1 MTDTSITH
9 YRIYCNT
16 ESEWSYGY
24 LATADGEPTACFND
38 IAHTVNANS
47 VQPLEVISNE
57 TIKVKIQEEYVPT
70 GGNFRCEGKK
80 FTIAAN
86 TTTSQTVS
94 WPYNISVLQS
104 FFTSTAEQEGNILDV
119 VTGPATVVGTLTSSI
134 ASGVTVLPV
143 SLTVIQNMNLGYE
156 VLIGSDLLG
165 EVISIDENALTLTIG
180 TATGSAYTEGAYVKL
195 QVINIKN
202 FEITGESHRVAI
214 GASKTG
220 GKHLPANLPVKL
232 TYQNNTNTEIVFR
245 YQIEYLY

>member
-1 MTDTSITH
+1 MTDTSITY

-16 ESEWSYGY
+16 EAEWSYGY
-24 LATADGEPTACFND
+24 LATVDGPPTECFNNG
-38 IAHTVNANS
+38 AHTVNPDS
-47 VQPLEVISNE
+47 VQDIEVISNE

-104 FFTSTAEQEGNILDV
+104 FFTSTTEQEGNVLDV
-119 VTGPATVVGTLTSSI
+119 LTGPATVVGTLTSSI

-143 SLTVIQNMNLGYE
+143 SLTVIQNMNIGYE
-156 VLIGSDLLG
+156 VLVGSDLLG

-180 TATGSAYTEGAYVKL
+180 TATGSAYSSGAVVKMQL
-195 QVINIKN
+195 TNIKN
-202 FEITGESHRVAI
+202 FEITGDCSRVVI

-232 TYQNNTNTEIVFR
+232 TYQNNSNAEVVFR